1 MPDTNPL
8 LQHWSLP
15 PWSDIRAEH
24 LLPAINVIV
33 AENQQIIAH
42 VIASQTEHPNWDDLV
57 VTIDSADARLTE
69 AVGIIDTLSTV
80 KSDDADWLRESAL
93 SSLAAGRYI
102 DDKTANLELYR
113 TYQRLRRVRLPPV
126 SMISAKPRW
135 RRFCAVSVCPVSN
148 CSPRNSKNLPA

>member
-69 AVGIIDTLSTV
+69 AVGIIDTLST
-80 KSDDADWLRESAL
+80 
-93 SSLAAGRYI
+93 RY
-102 DDKTANLELYR
+102 
-113 TYQRLRRVRLPPV
+113 RR
-126 SMISAKPRW
+126 
-135 RRFCAVSVCPVSN
+135 SN
-148 CSPRNSKNLPA
+148 PTTPTGSGKAR

>member
-33 AENQQIIAH
+33 AENQQIIAQ

-57 VTIDSADARLTE
+57 VAIDSADARLTE
-69 AVGIIDTLSTV
+69 AVGIIDTLSTRYRRSNPTTPTGSG
-80 KSDDADWLRESAL
+80 KARC
-93 SSLAAGRYI
+93 AA
-102 DDKTANLELYR
+102 TLQAN
-113 TYQRLRRVRLPPV
+113 T
-126 SMISAKPRW
+126 
-135 RRFCAVSVCPVSN
+135 
-148 CSPRNSKNLPA
+148 